1 MVFCVQDVLD
11 PKMVFCVQDVLAP
24 KIVFC
29 LQDVLDPK
37 MVFCVQDVLALKIKA
52 LQSFKTS
59 GNIFTKWYSVTS
71 QKTWI
76 FINPGIRTSEIAE

>member
-1 MVFCVQDVLD
+1 MVFCVQDFLA

-24 KIVFC
+24 K
-29 LQDVLDPK
+29 
-37 MVFCVQDVLALKIKA
+37 MVFCVQDVLAPEIKA

-59 GNIFTKWYSVTS
+59 GNIFTERYSVTS

-76 FINPGIRTSEIAE
+76 FINPGMGTSEIAE